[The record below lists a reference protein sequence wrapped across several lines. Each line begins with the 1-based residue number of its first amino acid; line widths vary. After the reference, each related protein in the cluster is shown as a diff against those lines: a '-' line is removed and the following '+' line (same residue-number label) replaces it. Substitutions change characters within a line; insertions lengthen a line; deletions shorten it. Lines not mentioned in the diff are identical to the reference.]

1 MRNGLFK
8 VFGPQRKV
16 SQAKSLIMYSRVDGP
31 RLEFGTQNVEKKA
44 KNGVSENGVGLP
56 LRDIQL

>member
-16 SQAKSLIMYSRVDGP
+16 SEAKSIIMYRRVDGL

-44 KNGVSENGVGLP
+44 KNGVSENGVRLP
-56 LRDIQL
+56 LRGL